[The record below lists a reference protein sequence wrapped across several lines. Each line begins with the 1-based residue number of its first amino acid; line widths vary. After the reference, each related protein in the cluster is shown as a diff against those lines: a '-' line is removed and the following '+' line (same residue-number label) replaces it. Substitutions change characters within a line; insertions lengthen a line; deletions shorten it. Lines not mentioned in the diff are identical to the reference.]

1 MTAEAPDD
9 QAPRRQRARGRPEG
23 WRVATLAGVPVLLA
37 RSWLLVAAL
46 LTYLFGPQ
54 VARVDPGV
62 GLLGAYAV
70 ALLYAVLLLVSV
82 LVHELAH
89 AVSARAFAM
98 SPTRIVLTLWG
109 GHTSFDRD
117 APTPWASFVVSAAG
131 PVSNIALA
139 AALYWG
145 LGTITLPPVAQL
157 LLLAVVLS
165 NAFVGITNALP
176 GLPLDGGRMLEA
188 VLWRVRGDR
197 DAATEAAASAG
208 RVVALAVPV
217 LAALW
222 LLRDGSLAG
231 DLLTLAW
238 SALIGGLLWT
248 SAGSELGGARVRRRA
263 PGASVAVLVRG
274 ADVVREDAALSTVL
288 DHGSAAPARPVVL
301 VDERGA
307 PTGVLDPAALASVPS
322 GRRAT
327 VPVSAVSLVL
337 SRGATVPVATSGPD
351 LLERLSSMPPEPWVV
366 LDGREVVGV
375 LLGRDV
381 VAAMT
386 GRRPRAARRP
396 TYTARP

>member
-1 MTAEAPDD
+1 M
-9 QAPRRQRARGRPEG
+9 
-23 WRVATLAGVPVLLA
+23 ATLAGVPVLLA

-62 GLLGAYAV
+62 GVLGAYGV

-89 AVSARAFAM
+89 AVSARAFGM

-117 APTPWASFVVSAAG
+117 APTPWASFAVSAAG

-145 LGTITLPPVAQL
+145 LGTITLAPVAQL

-197 DAATEAAASAG
+197 DAATVAAASAG

-217 LAALW
+217 LTALW
-222 LLRDGSLAG
+222 LLRDGTLAG

-248 SAGSELGGARVRRRA
+248 SAGAELGGARVRRRA
-263 PGASVAVLVRG
+263 PGASVASLVRG
-274 ADVVREDAALSTVL
+274 ADVVREDAALATVL
-288 DHGSAAPARPVVL
+288 GGGSAPARPVVL
-301 VDERGA
+301 VDDDGA
-307 PTGVLDPAALASVPS
+307 PTGVLDHAAVASVPS
-322 GRRAT
+322 ERWDT

-337 SRGATVPVATSGPD
+337 SRGATVSVGTSGPD
-351 LLERLSSMPPEPWVV
+351 LLAALSSMPPEPWVV
-366 LDGREVVGV
+366 LDGRAVVGV
-375 LLGRDV
+375 LLSRDV

-386 GRRPRAARRP
+386 GRRPRRATGP

>member
-1 MTAEAPDD
+1 M
-9 QAPRRQRARGRPEG
+9 
-23 WRVATLAGVPVLLA
+23 ATIAGVPILLA
-37 RSWLLVAAL
+37 RSWLLIAAL

-54 VARVDPGV
+54 VARVDPTVGV
-62 GLLGAYAV
+62 LGAYGV

-89 AVSARAFAM
+89 AGSARAFAM

-117 APTPWASFVVSAAG
+117 APTPWASFAVSAAG
-131 PVSNIALA
+131 PVSNLALA

-145 LGTITLPPVAQL
+145 LGTITLAPVAQL

-188 VLWRVRGDR
+188 VLWAVRGDR
-197 DAATEAAASAG
+197 DAATVAAAFAG
-208 RVVALAVPV
+208 RVVAAAVPV
-217 LAALW
+217 ATALW
-222 LLRDGSLAG
+222 LLRDATLAG

-248 SAGSELGGARVRRRA
+248 SAGAELGGARVRRRA
-263 PGASVAVLVRG
+263 PRASVAALVRG
-274 ADVVREDAALSTVL
+274 AHVVREDAALSTVL
-288 DHGSAAPARPVVL
+288 GQGPASAAPARPVVL
-301 VDERGA
+301 VDEHGA
-307 PTGVLDPAALASVPS
+307 PTGVLDPAAVASVP
-322 GRRAT
+322 GERRAT
-327 VPVSAVSLVL
+327 VPVSAVSLAL
-337 SRGATVPVATSGPD
+337 ARGATVPVGTSGPD

-386 GRRPRAARRP
+386 GRRPRAAKGP
-396 TYTARP
+396 TYTSRP

>member
-1 MTAEAPDD
+1 M
-9 QAPRRQRARGRPEG
+9 
-23 WRVATLAGVPVLLA
+23 ATIAGVPVLLA

-62 GLLGAYAV
+62 GVLGAYAV
-70 ALLYAVLLLVSV
+70 ALAYAVLLLASV

-89 AVSARAFAM
+89 AGSARAFAM

-117 APTPWASFVVSAAG
+117 APTPWASFAVSAAG
-131 PVSNIALA
+131 PVSNLALA

-145 LGTITLPPVAQL
+145 LGTITLAPVAQL

-165 NAFVGITNALP
+165 NAFVGVTNALP

-188 VLWRVRGDR
+188 VLWAVRGDR
-197 DAATEAAASAG
+197 DAATVAAAGAG
-208 RVVALAVPV
+208 RVVAVAVP
-217 LAALW
+217 AATALW
-222 LLRDGSLAG
+222 LLRDATLSG

-248 SAGSELGGARVRRRA
+248 SAGAELGAARVRRRA
-263 PGASVAVLVRG
+263 PGASVASLVRP
-274 ADVVREDAALSTVL
+274 ARAVPEDAPLAAVL
-288 DHGSAAPARPVVL
+288 DVAGPGPAGEGPAGAGPVVV
-301 VDERGA
+301 VDAHGA
-307 PTGVLDPAALASVPS
+307 PTGVLDHRAVASVPPE
-322 GRRAT
+322 RRAG
-327 VPVSAVSLVL
+327 VPVSAVALAL
-337 SRGATVPVATSGPD
+337 SRGALVPLGTSGPD
-351 LLERLSSMPPEPWVV
+351 LLARLSSMPPEPWVV
-366 LDGREVVGV
+366 LDGAEVAGV

-386 GRRPRAARRP
+386 GRRPRAPRGP

>member
-1 MTAEAPDD
+1 M
-9 QAPRRQRARGRPEG
+9 
-23 WRVATLAGVPVLLA
+23 ATIAGVPILLA
-37 RSWLLVAAL
+37 RSWLLIAAL
-46 LTYLFGPQ
+46 LTYLFGPR
-54 VARVDPGV
+54 VASVDPSV
-62 GLLGAYAV
+62 GPLGAYGV
-70 ALLYAVLLLVSV
+70 ALLFAVLLLLSV

-89 AVSARAFAM
+89 AGSARAFAM

-117 APTPWASFVVSAAG
+117 APTPWASFAVSAAG
-131 PVSNIALA
+131 PVSNLALA

-145 LGTITLPPVAQL
+145 LGTITLAPVAQL
-157 LLLAVVLS
+157 LLIAVALS

-197 DAATEAAASAG
+197 DAATVAAALAG
-208 RVVALAVPV
+208 RVVAVAIPV
-217 LAALW
+217 LAAVW
-222 LLRDGSLAG
+222 LLSDGSLDG

-248 SAGSELGGARVRRRA
+248 SAGSELAGARVRRRA
-263 PGASVAVLVRG
+263 PGVSVATLVRG
-274 ADVVREDAALSTVL
+274 ADVVRQDAALSTVL
-288 DHGSAAPARPVVL
+288 GPGPAAPARPVVL
-301 VDERGA
+301 VDEHGA
-307 PTGVLDPAALASVPS
+307 PTGVLDPAALASVP
-322 GRRAT
+322 GERRAT

-337 SRGATVPVATSGPD
+337 SRGATVPVGTSGPD

-375 LLGRDV
+375 LVGRDV

-386 GRRPRAARRP
+386 GRRPRAARGS